1 MKRFPQLS
9 MLFLATAMAA
19 GSVFAAEAPS
29 PAPAPNV
36 ISENSQ
42 AAKVNLVN
50 LSTRADQVLSNDT
63 MMVRLFAEHDSKTS
77 QEAFD
82 QTTKAM
88 ERLFELQRTEAGKA
102 KLKGIKISSGGRST
116 TPIYAKEAPGV
127 IVSWRDR
134 AEIDLESQDF
144 KVLSSLVSELAAD
157 LQVESISFKVSDQAR
172 KAVEEKLTAQAI
184 LQFSQKAEVTTKLL
198 RGSDYGLVNVSV
210 GDVSP
215 AYDGQY
221 GVRPMMAYSMKA
233 RGAAP
238 EPQVAAGDSKLTVT
252 VSGTIQ
258 ILHR

>member
-19 GSVFAAEAPS
+19 GSAFAAEAP
-29 PAPAPNV
+29 APAPKV

-82 QTTKAM
+82 QTTQAM
-88 ERLFELQRTEAGKA
+88 ERLFELQRTEAGKE

-144 KVLSSLVSELAAD
+144 KLLSSLVSELAAD
-157 LQVESISFKVSDQAR
+157 IQVESITFKVSDQAR
-172 KAVEEKLTAQAI
+172 KAIEDKLTAQAL
-184 LQFSQKAEVTTKLL
+184 LQFSQKAEVTTKILK
-198 RGSDYGLVNVSV
+198 GSDYGLVNVSV
-210 GDVSP
+210 GDVTP
-215 AYDGQY
+215 AYEGQY
-221 GVRPMMAYSMKA
+221 GMRPMMAYSMKA
-233 RGAAP
+233 RSAP
-238 EPQVAAGDSKLTVT
+238 EPQVAAGDSKLSVT
-252 VSGTIQ
+252 ISGTIQ

>member
-19 GSVFAAEAPS
+19 GSAFAAEAPN
-29 PAPAPNV
+29 PASAPNV
-36 ISENSQ
+36 ISENSY

-144 KVLSSLVSELAAD
+144 KALSSLVSELAAD
-157 LQVESISFKVSDQAR
+157 LQMESISFKVSDQAL

-215 AYDGQY
+215 AYNGQY
-221 GVRPMMAYSMKA
+221 GVRPMMAYSSKS
-233 RGAAP
+233 RSAP
-238 EPQVAAGDSKLTVT
+238 EPQVAAGDSKLSVS